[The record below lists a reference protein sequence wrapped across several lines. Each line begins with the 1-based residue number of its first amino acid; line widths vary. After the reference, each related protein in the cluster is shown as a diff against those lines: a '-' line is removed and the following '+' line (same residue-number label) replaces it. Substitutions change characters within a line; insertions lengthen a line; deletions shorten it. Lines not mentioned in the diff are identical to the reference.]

1 MRDAGRSKNC
11 FRVGDDTR
19 NVVYIRSQ
27 LRAKQ

>member
-1 MRDAGRSKNC
+1 MLAAPKIASEM
-11 FRVGDDTR
+11 GDDAL